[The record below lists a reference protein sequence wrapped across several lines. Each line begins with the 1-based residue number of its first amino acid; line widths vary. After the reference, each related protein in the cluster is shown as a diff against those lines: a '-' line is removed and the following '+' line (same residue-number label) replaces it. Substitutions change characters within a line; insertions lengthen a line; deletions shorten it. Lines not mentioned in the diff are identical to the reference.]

1 VPGVVRSKAII
12 LRGLANPRWTE
23 LGIEVPRNSQW
34 EDVML
39 NETAIAALKSD
50 LRGELIEPDDTRY
63 DAIRK
68 VYNAMIDRR
77 PRLIARCADVA
88 DVMATVKFGREHAL
102 RLSIRGG
109 GHNAAGSGICDD
121 GLVIDLSPI
130 KYVRVDPKKRTVL
143 VGGGAL
149 WADVDHAT
157 HAFGLA
163 VPAGI
168 ISTTGVGGLT
178 LGGGIGHL
186 TRQCGLTIDNLLAVD
201 VVLADG
207 RFVTANPNE
216 NPDLF
221 WAVRGGG
228 GNFGVVTSFF
238 FRAHPIHTDYAG
250 PMLWPMEDAPEILR
264 WYRDFIVKAPNSL
277 NGFFAFL
284 TVPPGP
290 PFPEHLHNKKMCG
303 IVWCYTGLLDKAER
317 VFKPIRKFK
326 PPALDLVGP
335 IPHPALQSM
344 FDAVYP
350 PGLQWYWKA
359 NFVRKLSD
367 EAIALHAKHGAL
379 LPTMHSTMHLYP
391 IDGKAR
397 SIKNGATPWSYRD
410 ANWAGVMVG
419 VDPNPANKERISG
432 WAKDYWTALHP
443 HSAGGAYINFMM
455 DEGVDRVRATY
466 GKSYDRLAKIKKRYD
481 PANLFRVNQNIAP
494 AK

>member
-1 VPGVVRSKAII
+1 
-12 LRGLANPRWTE
+12 
-23 LGIEVPRNSQW
+23 
-34 EDVML
+34 ML
-39 NETAIAALKSD
+39 NETAIAGLKSE
-50 LRGELIEPDDTRY
+50 LRGELIEPSDARY
-63 DAIRK
+63 DTIRK

-77 PRLIARCADVA
+77 PRLIARCADAA
-88 DVMATVKFGREHAL
+88 DVIAAVKFGREHKL
-102 RLSIRGG
+102 LLSIRSG
-109 GHNAAGSGICDD
+109 GHNAAGLGICDD

-130 KYVRVDPKKRTVL
+130 RYVRVDPKKRTVL

-149 WADVDHAT
+149 WGDVDHAT

-207 RFVTANPNE
+207 NFVTASPNE
-216 NPDLF
+216 NTDLF

-228 GNFGVVTSFF
+228 GNFGVATSFL

-250 PMLWPMEDAPEILR
+250 PMLWPLEDAPEILR
-264 WYRDFIVKAPNSL
+264 WYRDFIVKAPNNL

-303 IVWCYTGLLDKAER
+303 IVWCYTGPLDKAQR

-344 FDAVYP
+344 FDALYP

-359 NFVRKLSD
+359 DFVRTLSD
-367 EAIALHAKHGAL
+367 EAVALHAKHGAL

-391 IDGKAR
+391 VDGRAR
-397 SIKNGATPWSYRD
+397 SIRNGATPWSYRD
-410 ANWAGVMVG
+410 ANWAGVIVG
-419 VDPNPANKERISG
+419 VDPNPANRERISD
-432 WAKDYWTALHP
+432 WAKAYWTALHP

-455 DEGVDRVRATY
+455 DEGTDRVRATY
-466 GKSYDRLAKIKKRYD
+466 GKSYERLAKIKKRYD
-481 PANLFRVNQNIAP
+481 PANLFRVNQNIVP